1 MNKFSRVALLSVFVV
16 ARMFGM
22 EATNSSEVT
31 TETIVST
38 DVNQVLTDVN
48 QTATDA
54 VVVVDT
60 AIASSL
66 TDASTVLAN
75 AAKEIA
81 PVTPP
86 TPADKTMFGKIAAL
100 PATTLAAILGTPKF
114 ISSYTFTAAL
124 NQIAKLGFLKDGRFA
139 KNTDTIGQ
147 VMTIATMAALVYAA
161 YTYYNAEE
169 AVEANEDFFAE
180 DAN

>member
-1 MNKFSRVALLSVFVV
+1 
-16 ARMFGM
+16 MF
-22 EATNSSEVT
+22 A
-31 TETIVST
+31 
-38 DVNQVLTDVN
+38 
-48 QTATDA
+48 
-54 VVVVDT
+54 
-60 AIASSL
+60 
-66 TDASTVLAN
+66 
-75 AAKEIA
+75 
-81 PVTPP
+81 
-86 TPADKTMFGKIAAL
+86 KIAVL
-100 PATTLAAILGTPKF
+100 PGIAQILGTPKF
-114 ISSYTFTAAL
+114 ISSYTFTALL